1 MVRAASLCSS
11 SFPCAVRYSIPPRCS
26 KPLIAQRSLGIGAS
40 DKSLY
45 SALGIS
51 TNLRLLHFHAFLE
64 CRPCRHGAKQK
75 HRVSVEDE
83 VTCLT
88 ALFGLHVQRSVPHC
102 LPCIVNCGFSGC
114 IGSFHFVPD
123 LGKLPSQ
130 LSLLSTFRWQLGRAP
145 EGLQCYLRGQP
156 GSYAIS
162 IHELKSHVI

>member
-1 MVRAASLCSS
+1 MRRAVQ
-11 SFPCAVRYSIPPRCS
+11 FPPRSS

-45 SALGIS
+45 SALGLS
-51 TNLRLLHFHAFLE
+51 PNLRLLHFHAFLE

-75 HRVSVEDE
+75 HRVMVQDE

-114 IGSFHFVPD
+114 KDRSISFPISENC
-123 LGKLPSQ
+123 PPNYRYYQ
-130 LSLLSTFRWQLGRAP
+130 LSA
-145 EGLQCYLRGQP
+145 
-156 GSYAIS
+156 GSS
-162 IHELKSHVI
+162 DVRLKGYSATCEDSPDHMQSAYMN